1 MLKPEKKKFLI
12 IFTLGLCIEGIIL
25 GMALFLANKEM
36 ANNKTSSATMK
47 TYTIDYTKI
56 SEVENCLY
64 EAMRM
69 LGERSHIK
77 AEERIQEARNLVHE
91 FLNGD
96 NLVEDED
103 LADGLVRQSEAE
115 AAIKAAVEET
125 ENAQKKAIDSM
136 VQMAKDTNAA
146 KASLSSER
154 RDGYIVETII
164 RKKGAVAY
172 DEFSPDQIE
181 FIRNI
186 FTEELLVLGDPSN
199 ANCVHKDMLDVI
211 NMCQTKLEEPEYS
224 SIEDFFI
231 KNPIEE

>member
-1 MLKPEKKKFLI
+1 MKKY
-12 IFTLGLCIEGIIL
+12 E
-25 GMALFLANKEM
+25 
-36 ANNKTSSATMK
+36 
-47 TYTIDYTKI
+47 IDYTKI

-77 AEERIQEARNLVHE
+77 AEERIQEARKLVHE

-115 AAIKAAVEET
+115 SAIKAAIKEA
-125 ENAQKKAIDSM
+125 ENSHKKAIDSM
-136 VQMAKDTNAA
+136 VQMSKDTNAA
-146 KASLSSER
+146 KTTLSSER
-154 RDGYIVETII
+154 RDGYIVETVI
-164 RKKGAVAY
+164 RKKGVVAY
-172 DEFSPDQIE
+172 DEFSPEQTE

-211 NMCQTKLEEPEYS
+211 NVCQAKLEEDEYS

-231 KNPIEE
+231 KNPVDV

>member
-1 MLKPEKKKFLI
+1 MKKY
-12 IFTLGLCIEGIIL
+12 
-25 GMALFLANKEM
+25 A
-36 ANNKTSSATMK
+36 
-47 TYTIDYTKI
+47 IDYTKI

-77 AEERIQEARNLVHE
+77 AEERIQEARKLVHE
-91 FLNGD
+91 FLNQ
-96 NLVEDED
+96 VDED

-125 ENAQKKAIDSM
+125 ENARKKAIDSM

-146 KASLSSER
+146 LTTLSSER
-154 RDGYIVETII
+154 RDGYIVETVI
-164 RKKGAVAY
+164 RKKGAVPY
-172 DEFSPDQIE
+172 DEFSPEQTE

-211 NMCQTKLEEPEYS
+211 NVCQAKLEEDEYS

-231 KNPIEE
+231 NNPTEE